1 MKRSDTAA
9 AAPHPTMSTA
19 DCVHTLMLDQSSNS
33 MAEDAEGDGV
43 EKGCGEIE
51 SCIVTT
57 ETHEG

>member
-33 MAEDAEGDGV
+33 MAEDAEGGDV
-43 EKGCGEIE
+43 EEGCGETV
-51 SCIVTT
+51 SRTATT
-57 ETHEG
+57 ERVG